1 MTRILPPSR
10 ATDSTCLFSRP
21 ALTFD
26 SNATPIAMR
35 PACLALIVL
44 VAASTLAA
52 QSSKSPTA
60 STTRPP
66 AAMSAI
72 READLKRD
80 MYALAGD
87 AMRGREAGTLD
98 EMRASMWL
106 ADEMRKIGLAPHG
119 EDGTYFQWWNMRRT
133 RISTGSSSV
142 TIRGRPLALW
152 SDITPT
158 SNAAADV
165 TGTTIFVGDGG
176 DSTVDVRGKI
186 VVATLVPPAPASVR
200 TTTNTY
206 EVNYTRAALNPE
218 ATRFTRRGA
227 AAVII
232 IADSIAEIAFDGI
245 AKTQMRGAYDVVGG
259 VPRFVRNG
267 GAGGG
272 AGAGGRGR
280 GAGGAAQAAVPVLLA
295 HRAAL
300 SDLREPQAMDIRL
313 RLESFE
319 SPSVNII
326 GMVRGTDPTLR
337 DEYVL
342 FSSHQDHDGVRY
354 VVAGDS
360 IWNGADDNASTSVA
374 LLAIAR
380 AWVKQPSKR
389 SALFVFHGA
398 EERGLL
404 GSRYYVAHP
413 IVPLAQTV
421 AVLNGDMIGR
431 NNPDTA
437 ALLVSQPP
445 HRNST
450 DLVQMAIDA
459 NKMTGKFVI
468 DSSWDR
474 PTHPEGWYFRSDHVP
489 YAERNVPSLFFS
501 TNLHSDY
508 HTPRD
513 EPKNIDFAKLTRMT
527 QWMYM
532 TGWIAGNAAKR
543 PAIDP
548 GFVLR

>member
-1 MTRILPPSR
+1 
-10 ATDSTCLFSRP
+10 
-21 ALTFD
+21 
-26 SNATPIAMR
+26 MR
-35 PACLALIVL
+35 PTPVVIVTL

-52 QSSKSPTA
+52 QTPKP
-60 STTRPP
+60 STVRPP

-87 AMRGREAGTLD
+87 EMRGREAGTLD

-106 ADEMRKIGLAPHG
+106 ADEMRKIGLVPRG
-119 EDGTYFQWWNMRRT
+119 EDGTFFQWWNMRRT
-133 RISTGSSSV
+133 RISSGSSSV
-142 TIRGRPLALW
+142 TLRGRTLALW
-152 SDITPT
+152 TDITPT
-158 SNAAADV
+158 SNAVADV
-165 TGTTIFVGDGG
+165 TGTTIFVADGS
-176 DSTVDVRGKI
+176 DSTIDVHGKI
-186 VVATLVPPAPASVR
+186 VVATLVPPPPASVR

-206 EVNYTRAALNPE
+206 EVNYTRSAITPE
-218 ATRFTRRGA
+218 AARFTRRGA
-227 AAVII
+227 AAVVL
-232 IADSIAEIAFDGI
+232 IADSIAEIGFDGI

-259 VPRFVRNG
+259 VPRFVRN
-267 GAGGG
+267 AGGG
-272 AGAGGRGR
+272 RGGR
-280 GAGGAAQAAVPVLLA
+280 GAGAAQAPVPVLLA
-295 HRAAL
+295 HRASF
-300 SDLREPQAMDIRL
+300 SDFRDAQPMDIRL
-313 RLESFE
+313 RAETFE

-326 GMVRGTDPTLR
+326 GMVRGTDPKLR

-413 IVPLAQTV
+413 IVPLTQTV

-437 ALLVSQPP
+437 ALMGSQPP
-445 HRNST
+445 HRNSM

-489 YAERNVPSLFFS
+489 YAEHNVPALFFS

-513 EPKNIDFAKLTRMT
+513 EPKNINFAKLTRMT

-532 TGWIAGNAAKR
+532 TGWLAANAAKR

>member
-1 MTRILPPSR
+1 MRCATYSVLIILSSATLGAQGAKPPVSI
-10 ATDSTCLFSRP
+10 S
-21 ALTFD
+21 
-26 SNATPIAMR
+26 I
-35 PACLALIVL
+35 
-44 VAASTLAA
+44 
-52 QSSKSPTA
+52 
-60 STTRPP
+60 RPP

-72 READLKRD
+72 RETDIKRD

-87 AMRGREAGTLD
+87 EMRGREAGTLD

-106 ADEMRKIGLAPHG
+106 AEEMRKIGLTPRG
-119 EDGTYFQWWNMRRT
+119 DGGSWFQWWNMRRT
-133 RISTGSSSV
+133 RISSVSSSV
-142 TIRGRPLALW
+142 TFRGKPLALW

-158 SNAAADV
+158 SNVATDV
-165 TGTTIFVGDGG
+165 SGTTFFVGDAR
-176 DSTVDVRGKI
+176 DSTIDVRGKI
-186 VVATLVPPAPASVR
+186 VVATLLPPPAAAVR
-200 TTTNTY
+200 STTNTY
-206 EVNYTRAALNPE
+206 EVNYTRAAITPMANAL
-218 ATRFTRRGA
+218 TRRGA
-227 AAVII
+227 AAVILV
-232 IADSIAEIAFDGI
+232 ADSIGEIAFDGI
-245 AKTQMRGAYDVVGG
+245 AKTQIRGAYDVVDGA
-259 VPRFVRNG
+259 PRFVRNAG
-267 GAGGG
+267 GGGGGGG
-272 AGAGGRGR
+272 AGRGGR
-280 GAGGAAQAAVPVLLA
+280 GAGGGGAPTPVLLV

-300 SDLREPQAMDIRL
+300 ADFRTDGQPVEIRL
-313 RLESFE
+313 RSESFE

-337 DEYVL
+337 EEYVL

-354 VVAGDS
+354 TVAGDS

-389 SALFVFHGA
+389 SALFIFHGA

-413 IVPLAQTV
+413 VLPLSQVV

-437 ALLVSQPP
+437 ALLGSQPP
-445 HRNST
+445 HRNSIE
-450 DLVQMAIDA
+450 LVQMAIDA
-459 NKMTGKFVI
+459 NKLTGKFVI

-513 EPKNIDFAKLTRMT
+513 EPKNIDFPKLTRMT

-532 TGWIAGNAAKR
+532 TGWIVGNSAKR
-543 PAIDP
+543 PAVDA

>member
-1 MTRILPPSR
+1 MR
-10 ATDSTCLFSRP
+10 SRP
-21 ALTFD
+21 VAFIALLT
-26 SNATPIAMR
+26 
-35 PACLALIVL
+35 
-44 VAASTLAA
+44 ASTLAA
-52 QSSKSPTA
+52 QPSSTSH
-60 STTRPP
+60 PP

-72 READLKRD
+72 RQADLKRD

-87 AMRGREAGTLD
+87 EMRGREAGTLD
-98 EMRASMWL
+98 ELRASMWL
-106 ADEMRKIGLAPHG
+106 ADEMRKIGLSPRG
-119 EDGTYFQWWNMRRT
+119 EDGSYFQWWNMRRT
-133 RISTGSSSV
+133 RIATGSSSV
-142 TIRGRPLALW
+142 TLRGRTLALW
-152 SDITPT
+152 TDITPT

-165 TGTTIFVGDGG
+165 TGTTVFVGDGS
-176 DSTVDVRGKI
+176 DSTVDVRGRI
-186 VVATLVPPAPASVR
+186 VVATLVPPPPASVR

-206 EVNYTRAALNPE
+206 EVNYTRAAITPE
-218 ATRFTRRGA
+218 AARLTRRGA
-227 AAVII
+227 AAVVL
-232 IADSIAEIAFDGI
+232 IADSIAEIGFDGI

-259 VPRFVRNG
+259 VPRFVRNA

-272 AGAGGRGR
+272 RGGR
-280 GAGGAAQAAVPVLLA
+280 GAGGAGGAGQAPVPVLLVHHA
-295 HRAAL
+295 SLPDFR
-300 SDLREPQAMDIRL
+300 DPQPMEIRL
-313 RLESFE
+313 RAESFE

-326 GMVRGTDPTLR
+326 GVVRGTDPKLR

-354 VVAGDS
+354 TVAGDS

-437 ALLVSQPP
+437 ALMGSQPP
-445 HRNST
+445 HRNSM

-459 NKMTGKFVI
+459 NAMTGKFVI

-489 YAERNVPSLFFS
+489 YAEHNVPALFFS

-532 TGWIAGNAAKR
+532 TGWIAANAAKR
-543 PAIDP
+543 PAIDA

>member
-1 MTRILPPSR
+1 
-10 ATDSTCLFSRP
+10 
-21 ALTFD
+21 
-26 SNATPIAMR
+26 MR
-35 PACLALIVL
+35 PTPFAFVALA
-44 VAASTLAA
+44 AAATLAA
-52 QSSKSPTA
+52 QSPKS

-87 AMRGREAGTLD
+87 EMRGREAGTLD

-106 ADEMRKIGLAPHG
+106 ADQMRAIGLAPRG
-119 EDGTYFQWWNMRRT
+119 EGGTYFQWWNMRRT

-142 TIRGRPLALW
+142 TLRGRALALW
-152 SDITPT
+152 TDITPT
-158 SNAAADV
+158 SNTAADV
-165 TGTTIFVGDGG
+165 TGTTIFVGDGS
-176 DSTVDVRGKI
+176 DSTIDVAGKI
-186 VVATLVPPAPASVR
+186 VIATLVAPPPASVR

-206 EVNYTRAALNPE
+206 EVNYARAAITPE
-218 ATRFTRRGA
+218 AARLARRGA
-227 AAVII
+227 AAII
-232 IADSIAEIAFDGI
+232 LIADSVAEIGFDGI

-259 VPRFVRNG
+259 APRFVRNAG
-267 GAGGG
+267 GAGRG
-272 AGAGGRGR
+272 GR
-280 GAGGAAQAAVPVLLA
+280 GAGGAPQAPVPILLA

-300 SDLREPQAMDIRL
+300 ADFRDAQPMEIRL
-313 RLESFE
+313 RAESFE

-326 GMVRGTDPTLR
+326 GMVRGTDPVLR

-380 AWVKQPSKR
+380 AWVKQPSRR

-413 IVPLAQTV
+413 IVPLTQTV

-437 ALLVSQPP
+437 ALLGSQPP
-445 HRNST
+445 HRNSSE
-450 DLVQMAIDA
+450 LVQMAIEA
-459 NKMTGKFVI
+459 NRLTGKFVI

-527 QWMYM
+527 EWMYL
-532 TGWIAGNAAKR
+532 TGWLAGNAAKR

>member
-1 MTRILPPSR
+1 
-10 ATDSTCLFSRP
+10 
-21 ALTFD
+21 
-26 SNATPIAMR
+26 MR
-35 PACLALIVL
+35 PTFLASILAVSA
-44 VAASTLAA
+44 VAASTLVA
-52 QSSKSPTA
+52 QSTKA
-60 STTRPP
+60 STSTSIRPP
-66 AAMSAI
+66 AAMSLI
-72 READLKRD
+72 REVDLRRD
-80 MYALAGD
+80 MYAMAGD
-87 AMRGREAGTLD
+87 EMRGREAGTLD
-98 EMRASMWL
+98 ELRASMWI
-106 ADEMRKIGLAPHG
+106 ADEMRKIGLAPRG

-133 RISTGSSSV
+133 RISTVSSS
-142 TIRGRPLALW
+142 ISLRGRPLTLW
-152 SDITPT
+152 TDITPT
-158 SNAAADV
+158 SNAVAEAS
-165 TGTTIFVGDGG
+165 GTTVFVGDGS

-186 VVATLVPPAPASVR
+186 VVATLAAPPPANVR

-206 EVNYTRAALNPE
+206 EVNYTRAAITPE
-218 ATRFTRRGA
+218 AARLTRRGA
-227 AAVII
+227 TAVVL
-232 IADSIAEIAFDGI
+232 IADSIAEIGFDGI

-259 VPRFVRNG
+259 APRFVRNAG
-267 GAGGG
+267 GARG
-272 AGAGGRGR
+272 GR
-280 GAGGAAQAAVPVLLA
+280 GAGGGPPQAPVPVLLA
-295 HRAAL
+295 HRSAL
-300 SDLREPQAMDIRL
+300 AELREPQPMEIHL
-313 RLESFE
+313 RAESFE
-319 SPSVNII
+319 SPSVNIV

-354 VVAGDS
+354 SVAGDS

-404 GSRYYVAHP
+404 GSRYYVMHP
-413 IVPLAQTV
+413 VVPLAQTV

-431 NNPDTA
+431 NNPDSA
-437 ALLVSQPP
+437 ALLGSQPP
-445 HRNST
+445 HRNSSE
-450 DLVQMAIDA
+450 LVQMAIDA
-459 NKMTGKFVI
+459 NKLTAKFVI

-489 YAERNVPSLFFS
+489 YAERKVPSLFFS

-513 EPKNIDFAKLTRMT
+513 EPKNINYPKLTRMT

-548 GFVLR
+548 GFELR

>member
-1 MTRILPPSR
+1 
-10 ATDSTCLFSRP
+10 
-21 ALTFD
+21 
-26 SNATPIAMR
+26 MR
-35 PACLALIVL
+35 PTFLASILAVSA
-44 VAASTLAA
+44 VAASTLVA
-52 QSSKSPTA
+52 QSTKA
-60 STTRPP
+60 STSTSIRPP
-66 AAMSAI
+66 AAMSLI
-72 READLKRD
+72 REVDLKRD
-80 MYALAGD
+80 MYAMAGD
-87 AMRGREAGTLD
+87 EMRGREAGTLD
-98 EMRASMWL
+98 ELRASMWI
-106 ADEMRKIGLAPHG
+106 ADEMRKIGLAPRG

-133 RISTGSSSV
+133 RISTVSSS
-142 TIRGRPLALW
+142 ISLRGRPLTLW
-152 SDITPT
+152 TDITPT
-158 SNAAADV
+158 SNAVAEAS
-165 TGTTIFVGDGG
+165 GTTVFVGDGS

-186 VVATLVPPAPASVR
+186 VVATLAAPPPANVR

-206 EVNYTRAALNPE
+206 EVNYTRAAITPE
-218 ATRFTRRGA
+218 AARLTRRGA
-227 AAVII
+227 TAVVL
-232 IADSIAEIAFDGI
+232 IADSIAEIGFDGI

-259 VPRFVRNG
+259 APRFVRNAG
-267 GAGGG
+267 GARG
-272 AGAGGRGR
+272 GR
-280 GAGGAAQAAVPVLLA
+280 GAGGGPPQAPVPVLLA
-295 HRAAL
+295 HRSAL
-300 SDLREPQAMDIRL
+300 AELREPQPMEIHL
-313 RLESFE
+313 RAESFE
-319 SPSVNII
+319 SPSVNIV

-354 VVAGDS
+354 SVAGDS

-404 GSRYYVAHP
+404 GSRYYVMHP
-413 IVPLAQTV
+413 VVPLAQTV

-437 ALLVSQPP
+437 ALLGSQPP
-445 HRNST
+445 HRNSSE
-450 DLVQMAIDA
+450 LVQMAIDA
-459 NKMTGKFVI
+459 NKLTAKFVI

-489 YAERNVPSLFFS
+489 YAERKVPSLFFS

-513 EPKNIDFAKLTRMT
+513 EPKNINYPKLTRMT

-532 TGWIAGNAAKR
+532 TGWIAGNVAKR

-548 GFVLR
+548 GFELR

>member
-1 MTRILPPSR
+1 
-10 ATDSTCLFSRP
+10 
-21 ALTFD
+21 
-26 SNATPIAMR
+26 
-35 PACLALIVL
+35 
-44 VAASTLAA
+44 
-52 QSSKSPTA
+52 
-60 STTRPP
+60 
-66 AAMSAI
+66 MSAI

-87 AMRGREAGTLD
+87 EMRGREAGTLD

-106 ADEMRKIGLAPHG
+106 ADEMRRIGLAPRG
-119 EDGTYFQWWNMRRT
+119 DGGTYFQWWNMRRT
-133 RISTGSSSV
+133 RIATGSSGV
-142 TIRGRPLALW
+142 TLGGRTLALW
-152 SDITPT
+152 TDITPT
-158 SNAAADV
+158 SNAVADV
-165 TGTTIFVGDGG
+165 TGTTVFVGDGN
-176 DSTVDVRGKI
+176 DSTIDVHGKI
-186 VVATLVPPAPASVR
+186 VVATLAPPAPVSVR

-206 EVNYTRAALNPE
+206 EVNYTRAAINPE
-218 ATRFTRRGA
+218 AARFTRRGA
-227 AAVII
+227 AAVVL
-232 IADSIAEIAFDGI
+232 IADSIAEIGFDGI

-259 VPRFVRNG
+259 APRFVRNA

-272 AGAGGRGR
+272 GR
-280 GAGGAAQAAVPVLLA
+280 GAGAPGQPPVPVLLA

-300 SDLREPQAMDIRL
+300 ADLRAAQPMDIRL
-313 RLESFE
+313 RAESFE
-319 SPSVNII
+319 SPSVNIV
-326 GMVRGTDPTLR
+326 GLVRGTDPTLR

-354 VVAGDS
+354 TVAGDS

-413 IVPLAQTV
+413 IVPLTQTV

-437 ALLVSQPP
+437 ALLGSQPP
-445 HRNST
+445 HRNSA

-459 NKMTGKFVI
+459 NKVTGKFVI

-489 YAERNVPSLFFS
+489 YAERNVPALFFS

-532 TGWIAGNAAKR
+532 TGWIAGNAARR
-543 PAIDP
+543 PAIDQ

>member
-1 MTRILPPSR
+1 
-10 ATDSTCLFSRP
+10 
-21 ALTFD
+21 
-26 SNATPIAMR
+26 MR
-35 PACLALIVL
+35 RTISVSLLLL
-44 VAASTLAA
+44 VSSTLGA
-52 QSSKSPTA
+52 QSAKTTTA
-60 STTRPP
+60 AITHPP
-66 AAMSAI
+66 AAMSVI

-80 MYALAGD
+80 MYAMAGD
-87 AMRGREAGTLD
+87 EMRGREAGTLD
-98 EMRASMWL
+98 EMRASMWV
-106 ADEMRKIGLAPHG
+106 AEEMRKIGLVPRG
-119 EDGTYFQWWNMRRT
+119 DGGSWFQWWNMRRT
-133 RISTGSSSV
+133 RISTISSSI
-142 TIRGRPLALW
+142 TFRDKPLALW
-152 SDITPT
+152 TAITPT

-165 TGTTIFVGDGG
+165 SGTTLFVSNVND
-176 DSTVDVRGKI
+176 TTIDVRGRI
-186 VVATLVPPAPASVR
+186 VVAALVAPPAASVR
-200 TTTNTY
+200 STTNTY
-206 EVNYTRAALNPE
+206 EVNYARAAIGPMSNGLV
-218 ATRFTRRGA
+218 RRGA
-227 AAVII
+227 AAVILV
-232 IADSIAEIAFDGI
+232 ADSIAEIGFDGI
-245 AKTQMRGAYDVVGG
+245 SIVQARGAYDVVGG
-259 VPRFVRNG
+259 VPRFVRPPAAAAPGAAHAGNGRGGRGGGGGRGAAG
-267 GAGGG
+267 GAG
-272 AGAGGRGR
+272 RGE
-280 GAGGAAQAAVPVLLA
+280 GVAQVSVVAPVLMV
-295 HRAAL
+295 HRSAL
-300 SDLREPQAMDIRL
+300 EDFRANDQPMEIRL
-313 RLESFE
+313 RAETFE

-326 GMVRGTDPTLR
+326 GMVRGTDPKLR

-354 VVAGDS
+354 TVAGDS

-413 IVPLAQTV
+413 VVPLTSVV

-437 ALLVSQPP
+437 ALLGSQPP
-445 HRNST
+445 HRNSSE
-450 DLVQMAIDA
+450 LVQMAIDA
-459 NKMTGKFVI
+459 NKLTGKFVI

-489 YAERNVPSLFFS
+489 YAERGVPSLFFS

-513 EPKNIDFAKLTRMT
+513 EPKNINFPKLTRMT

-532 TGWIAGNAAKR
+532 TGWIAGNAANR
-543 PAIDP
+543 PAVDA

>member
-1 MTRILPPSR
+1 
-10 ATDSTCLFSRP
+10 
-21 ALTFD
+21 
-26 SNATPIAMR
+26 MR
-35 PACLALIVL
+35 PTSITFIAIL
-44 VAASTLAA
+44 AASTLAA
-52 QSSKSPTA
+52 QSSKSPG
-60 STTRPP
+60 RPP
-66 AAMSAI
+66 EGMSAI
-72 READLKRD
+72 HEADLKRD

-106 ADEMRKIGLAPHG
+106 ADQMRKIGLVPRG

-142 TIRGRPLALW
+142 SLHGRPLSIW
-152 SDITPT
+152 TDITPT
-158 SNAAADV
+158 SNATADV
-165 TGTTIFVGDGG
+165 TGTTLFVGDGS
-176 DSTVDVRGKI
+176 DTTVDVRGKI
-186 VVATLVPPAPASVR
+186 VVATLVPPPAASVR

-206 EVNYTRAALNPE
+206 EVNYTRAAITPE
-218 ATRFTRRGA
+218 AARFTRRGA
-227 AAVII
+227 LAVVLV
-232 IADSIAEIAFDGI
+232 ADSIAEIAFDGI
-245 AKTQMRGAYDVVGG
+245 AKTQMRGAYDVVDGA
-259 VPRFVRNG
+259 PRFVRN
-267 GAGGG
+267 
-272 AGAGGRGR
+272 AGAGRGGRG
-280 GAGGAAQAAVPVLLA
+280 GGQAQAPVPVLLA
-295 HRAAL
+295 HRSAL
-300 SDLREPQAMDIRL
+300 AELREPQPMDIHL
-313 RLESFE
+313 RGESFE

-326 GMVRGTDPTLR
+326 GMVRGTDPKLR

-354 VVAGDS
+354 TVAGDS

-437 ALLVSQPP
+437 ALLGSQPP
-445 HRNST
+445 HRNSAE
-450 DLVQMAIDA
+450 LVQMAIDA
-459 NKMTGKFVI
+459 NKLTGKFVI

-489 YAERNVPSLFFS
+489 YAERSVPSLFFS

-513 EPKNIDFAKLTRMT
+513 EPKNIDFGKLTRMT

-543 PAIDP
+543 PAVDP

>member
-1 MTRILPPSR
+1 
-10 ATDSTCLFSRP
+10 
-21 ALTFD
+21 
-26 SNATPIAMR
+26 
-35 PACLALIVL
+35 
-44 VAASTLAA
+44 
-52 QSSKSPTA
+52 
-60 STTRPP
+60 
-66 AAMSAI
+66 
-72 READLKRD
+72 

-106 ADEMRKIGLAPHG
+106 ADEMRKIGLAPRG

-165 TGTTIFVGDGG
+165 TGTTMFVGDGS

-259 VPRFVRNG
+259 VPRFVRNAG
-267 GAGGG
+267 GGGG

-300 SDLREPQAMDIRL
+300 SDFREPQAMDIRL

-437 ALLVSQPP
+437 ALLGSQPP

>member
-1 MTRILPPSR
+1 
-10 ATDSTCLFSRP
+10 
-21 ALTFD
+21 
-26 SNATPIAMR
+26 
-35 PACLALIVL
+35 
-44 VAASTLAA
+44 
-52 QSSKSPTA
+52 
-60 STTRPP
+60 
-66 AAMSAI
+66 MSAI
-72 READLKRD
+72 RESDLKRD
-80 MYALAGD
+80 MYRLAGD
-87 AMRGREAGTLD
+87 EMRGREAGTLD

-106 ADEMRKIGLAPHG
+106 ADEMRKIGLVPRG
-119 EDGTYFQWWNMRRT
+119 DDGTYLQWWNMRRT
-133 RISTGSSSV
+133 RISSGSSSV
-142 TIRGRPLALW
+142 TLHGRPLALW
-152 SDITPT
+152 TDITPA
-158 SNAAADV
+158 SNAVADV
-165 TGTTIFVGDGG
+165 TGTTVFVGDGS
-176 DSTVDVRGKI
+176 DTTTDIRGKI
-186 VVATLVPPAPASVR
+186 VVATLVPPPPASVR

-206 EVNYTRAALNPE
+206 EVNYARAAITPE
-218 ATRFTRRGA
+218 AARFTRRGA
-227 AAVII
+227 AAVVL
-232 IADSIAEIAFDGI
+232 IADSIADIGFDGI

-259 VPRFVRNG
+259 APRFVRN
-267 GAGGG
+267 
-272 AGAGGRGR
+272 AGAGGRGGR
-280 GAGGAAQAAVPVLLA
+280 GAGGATQAPVPVLLA
-295 HRAAL
+295 HRASV
-300 SDLREPQAMDIRL
+300 SDFRDAQPMDIRL
-313 RLESFE
+313 RAESFE

-326 GMVRGTDPTLR
+326 GMVRGTDPKLR

-404 GSRYYVAHP
+404 GSRYYVMHP
-413 IVPLAQTV
+413 VVPLAQTV

-437 ALLVSQPP
+437 ALMGSQPP
-445 HRNST
+445 HRNSS
-450 DLVQMAIDA
+450 DLVRMAIDA
-459 NKMTGKFVI
+459 NKVTGKFVI

-489 YAERNVPSLFFS
+489 YAERNVPALFFS
-501 TNLHSDY
+501 TNLHGDY

-513 EPKNIDFAKLTRMT
+513 EPKNINFPKLTRMT